1 MPTHRDL
8 PRSRHPAAAPRKVAT
23 LRRSSWRTALLAPFY
38 GAVALAAFALLSFL
52 VSGLQSVYEAVTQ
65 TGSTGGATADIRAD
79 VTGRVRSVSDGD
91 TFVLETTEG
100 VRLVVRI
107 AEIDAPEQ
115 GQPFGSQSKS
125 ALTNLVGGRTVQLV
139 VQTTDT
145 YGRAVARP
153 YVGTTDVSAAMVAS
167 GSAWVY
173 RRYLRDDR
181 LPELESAA
189 RKAEKG
195 LWGLPAA
202 QRQPPW
208 EWRRSHP
215 RRN

>member
-1 MPTHRDL
+1 MRAL
-8 PRSRHPAAAPRKVAT
+8 
-23 LRRSSWRTALLAPFY
+23 LLAPLY
-38 GAVALAAFALLSFL
+38 GIAALAAFALLSAL
-52 VSGLQSVYEAVTQ
+52 VGGCQALYDAPHSAG
-65 TGSTGGATADIRAD
+65 TGSVARDTANDIN
-79 VTGRVRSVSDGD
+79 GRVRSISDGD
-91 TFVLETTEG
+91 TFVLETATG
-100 VRLVVRI
+100 ARLVVRV

-115 GQPFGSQSKS
+115 GQPFGRQSKS
-125 ALTNLVGGRTVQLV
+125 ALTKLVGGRPVQLV
-139 VQTTDT
+139 VQTTDS

-153 YVGTTDVSAAMVAS
+153 YVGTTDVSAEMVAS

-173 RRYLRDDR
+173 RRYLRDER

-208 EWRRSHP
+208 EWRRAHP
-215 RRN
+215 RRPN